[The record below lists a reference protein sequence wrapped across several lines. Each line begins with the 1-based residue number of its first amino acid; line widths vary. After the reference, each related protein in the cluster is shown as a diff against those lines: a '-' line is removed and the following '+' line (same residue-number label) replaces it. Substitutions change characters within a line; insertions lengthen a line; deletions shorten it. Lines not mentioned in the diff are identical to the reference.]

1 VSTGIYVFSLLFS
14 VYGTVIVSNKIRNES
29 LDIEVNSPNN
39 VEVHLNNLLGKG
51 ANAPELVCCRAVES
65 LLTQN

>member
-1 VSTGIYVFSLLFS
+1 M
-14 VYGTVIVSNKIRNES
+14 SNKIRNES

-39 VEVHLNNLLGKG
+39 MEVHLNNLLGKG

-65 LLTQN
+65 PLDAKLSFELRVCKPRCVRV